1 KKGARFPPPLRMKAR
16 SDGLHFAGIEFP
28 LVAFGILDVDYIII
42 HAGDDAFDSLSV
54 LVLELDPLAGL
65 ELGLRLPALLAAL
78 LGFLLFLVLVLVLV
92 LVLFLLFFVLFLLFS
107 LVLFL
112 LFFLFF
118 LVLFLVFFL
127 VLFTIEGA

>member
-1 KKGARFPPPLRMKAR
+1 LRMKAR

-78 LGFLLFLVLVLVLV
+78 LGFLLFFFLVLV
-92 LVLFLLFFVLFLLFS
+92 LVLFLLFFLVLVLFPLFS
-107 LVLFL
+107 LVL
-112 LFFLFF
+112 
-118 LVLFLVFFL
+118 
-127 VLFTIEGA
+127 